1 MKSYDNKK
9 FYNYKTSHKRKK
21 RTKSAKIWWKSNSWE
36 YRRYL
41 RGKYRNQCKTI
52 LRRKVE
58 GENIEFPLYKK
69 TLWWEA

>member
-9 FYNYKTSHKRKK
+9 LYNYKTSHKRKK

-52 LRRKVE
+52 LRRKIE
-58 GENIEFPLYKK
+58 GEDIEFPLYKK

>member
-9 FYNYKTSHKRKK
+9 LYNYKKSHKRKK

-36 YRRYL
+36 YRRCL
-41 RGKYRNQCKTI
+41 RRKYRKKCKTI
-52 LRRKVE
+52 LRKKI
-58 GENIEFPLYKK
+58 ENDNLEFPLYKK